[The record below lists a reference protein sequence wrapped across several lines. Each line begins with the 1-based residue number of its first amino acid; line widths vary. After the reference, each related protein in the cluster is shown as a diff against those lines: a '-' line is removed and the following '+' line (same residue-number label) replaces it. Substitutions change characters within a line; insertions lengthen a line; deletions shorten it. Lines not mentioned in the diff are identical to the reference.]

1 MKFHNFDHAKV
12 SLPSGNV
19 MIIGGHPTEKNVD
32 VFDPKSKK
40 YAVSVPSLIHSRF
53 NAGCAIFNS
62 PLHNF
67 RPVILAVGGLSQ
79 ATAEIYDYTQP
90 NAKWTE
96 SKINSIPVAIIPF
109 KKKIPE

>member
-1 MKFHNFDHAKV
+1 MHGVK
-12 SLPSGNV
+12 
-19 MIIGGHPTEKNVD
+19 T
-32 VFDPKSKK
+32 KK
-40 YAVSVPSLIHSRF
+40 YAISVPSLIHSRF

-96 SKINSIPVAIIPF
+96 SKINSIRITIHSALMRNQTKVWKTKTGSLQGDKAWS
-109 KKKIPE
+109 